1 MEWKIVDKKIKELIS
16 QFWIDIQER
25 NHDFEI
31 ITLSHAQ
38 DGVEALMDRSLKL
51 VTTLAAYQTIN
62 FQDEEL
68 TIIPL
73 KGSMVTQ
80 HLLIMFPHL
89 QQNLLHH
96 QYQPHP
102 L

>member
-1 MEWKIVDKKIKELIS
+1 MEGKIVDTKIEEIIS

-25 NHDFEI
+25 NHDSE
-31 ITLSHAQ
+31 TLSHAQ

-73 KGSMVTQ
+73 KGSIVTQ